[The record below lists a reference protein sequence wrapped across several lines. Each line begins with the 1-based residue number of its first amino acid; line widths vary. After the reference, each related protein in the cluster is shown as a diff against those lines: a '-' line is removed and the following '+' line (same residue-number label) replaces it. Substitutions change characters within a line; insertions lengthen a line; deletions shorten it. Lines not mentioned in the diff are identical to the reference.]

1 MYKLLPRMNS
11 LSFETSQKEF
21 NTRSADLGTIHISNQ
36 RDSATQIGTQNCII
50 YSSPKF
56 QSKRLGIW
64 QVARRYLLIFS
75 LVLLAACS
83 PSEQKEFSAPFELS
97 SFLRNQIQELPGQT
111 VRFQIL
117 DLNGEPVPHG
127 LLRFDWIEGGRM
139 DFQTDQDGTISMQFE
154 KDMLENEVIVFAK
167 SERGKIKVTW

>member
-1 MYKLLPRMNS
+1 MYRLLPRMNS
-11 LSFETSQKEF
+11 PLFDSSQKKS
-21 NTRSADLGTIHISNQ
+21 NIRSVNAGTFHISNK
-36 RDSATQIGTQNCII
+36 RDSATQIGEQNCII

-56 QSKRLGIW
+56 QSKKLGIW
-64 QVARRYLLIFS
+64 QVARRYLLIF
-75 LVLLAACS
+75 LLILLAACS
-83 PSEQKEFSAPFELS
+83 HSEQKEFSTPFELS

-139 DFQTDQDGTISMQFE
+139 DFQTDQDGNISMQFE
-154 KDMLENEVIVFAK
+154 KDMLENEVMVFAK